1 MCSGFGPARDT
12 CTFPESD
19 PVWSS
24 CMGSGSGLARA
35 SCAFPGSDPAASDSL
50 SVRSE
55 SVVDEDSWTTFYDV
69 SSSDRSVN
77 KLLVLRL

>member
-1 MCSGFGPARDT
+1 MCSGFSPARDT

-24 CMGSGSGLARA
+24 CMGSGSGPARD
-35 SCAFPGSDPAASDSL
+35 SCASVPL

-55 SVVDEDSWTTFYDV
+55 SVVDEDSWTTFSDV
-69 SSSDRSVN
+69 SSDLSNHEIDQALGN
-77 KLLVLRL
+77 ELLVLQLQ